1 MGDRSVHAGDVCQTV
16 VVTGDGNN
24 VALTLGDTGIR
35 LPLRRKQFRPRERR
49 RGPVAGAPPCELDLL
64 VPEAGNL
71 PLIGRKDLFAELQ
84 AWLDDKADIS
94 VHALVGPAG
103 TIRGHTIEQA
113 G

>member
-1 MGDRSVHAGDVCQTV
+1 MGDRLVHADDVYQSV

-35 LPLRRKQFRPRERR
+35 LPLRRKQFPPRERR

-94 VHALVGPAG
+94 VHALIPV
-103 TIRGHTIEQA
+103 
-113 G
+113 